1 MVAQFN
7 KPAQETTLVSIVCPT
22 FNEEQNVEEL
32 YQRILLTLSG
42 QNLKFEVIFIDNAST
57 DNTVQKLRNLAA
69 EDSRVK
75 LILNAR
81 NFGHIRS
88 PYYGLLQA
96 NGDAVALLA
105 SDLQD
110 PPEML
115 NDFIEAWRDGNKV
128 VLAVKSST
136 DEKWSLRIIRRA
148 YYSFVS
154 KLSSD
159 PLVKNATGAGL
170 FDKAVIDQLRKLK
183 EPYPYFRGLV
193 TELGFKV
200 KTIDFHQPQRKSGRT
215 KNNFFTLYD
224 MAILGITTHSGA
236 PMRVISILG
245 FGVAVLSFM
254 VALGYFIAKLLF
266 WDSFQMGF
274 APLILGV
281 FFFGS
286 LQISLIGLLGEYL
299 ANIQRR
305 IRNMPLVIEDE
316 RVNFEK

>member
-1 MVAQFN
+1 MVVKAK
-7 KPAQETTLVSIVCPT
+7 KPSNERVLISIVCPT

-32 YQRILLTLSG
+32 YNRILRVLSG
-42 QNLKFEVIFIDNAST
+42 HDLQFEVIFIDNAST
-57 DNTVQKLRNLAA
+57 DTTVEKLRSIASR
-69 EDSRVK
+69 DSRVK

-88 PYYGLLQA
+88 PYHGLLQA
-96 NGDAVALLA
+96 HGDAVVLMA

-115 NDFIEAWRDGNKV
+115 TDFIESWQAGNKV

-136 DEKWSLRIIRRA
+136 DEKWTWRIIRRS

-154 KLSSD
+154 RLSSD

-170 FDKAVIDQLRKLK
+170 FDKAVVDELRKLK

-193 TELGFKV
+193 TELGFRV
-200 KTIDFHQPQRKSGRT
+200 KTIDFHQPNRKSGKT

-236 PMRVISILG
+236 PMRIISIFG
-245 FGVAVLSFM
+245 FCVAVLSLL
-254 VALGYFIAKLLF
+254 VALGYLVAKLLF